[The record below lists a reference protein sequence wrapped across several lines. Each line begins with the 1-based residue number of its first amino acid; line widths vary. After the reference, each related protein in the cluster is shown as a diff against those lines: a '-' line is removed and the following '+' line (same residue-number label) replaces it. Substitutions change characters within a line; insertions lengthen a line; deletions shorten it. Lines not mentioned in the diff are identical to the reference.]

1 MSTPLG
7 KITGLDKYEEAAN
20 PNRGGLGMFN
30 AAFGNSAE
38 KFSQGREL
46 DDDDEIKANWKD
58 RLFGHSTEELTE
70 EYFKRQAKRLKQ
82 DQRADILRA
91 EGKDV
96 SVETTNAQLEKR
108 VKALNQLTAAQKA
121 AAAAGL
127 LDLAKLEDTNEILAG
142 IRKAGDYEYGGPKYM
157 MMQEE
162 QRRLDRQQE
171 RLLADRRLDQNYQL
185 EITRLQSKDRERA
198 QNRKDRMFLQLMAGL
213 QNLGQGF
220 TI

>member
-1 MSTPLG
+1 
-7 KITGLDKYEEAAN
+7 
-20 PNRGGLGMFN
+20 
-30 AAFGNSAE
+30 
-38 KFSQGREL
+38 
-46 DDDDEIKANWKD
+46 
-58 RLFGHSTEELTE
+58 LTE

>member
-1 MSTPLG
+1 
-7 KITGLDKYEEAAN
+7 EEAAN

-46 DDDDEIKANWKD
+46 DEDGEIKANWKD

-70 EYFKRQAKRLKQ
+70 EYFKRRAKALKL
-82 DQRADILRA
+82 DQRAEQLRA

-96 SVETTNAQLEKR
+96 SVNTTGAQLEKR
-108 VKALNQLTAAQKA
+108 TKDLNELTSARKA
-121 AAAAGL
+121 AANAGL
-127 LDLAKLEDTNEILAG
+127 LELTKLDDPNQILAE

>member
-7 KITGLDKYEEAAN
+7 QITGLDKYKELAN

-46 DDDDEIKANWKD
+46 DEDGEIKANWKD

-70 EYFKRQAKRLKQ
+70 EYFKRKAKALKL
-82 DQRADILRA
+82 DPRAEQLRA
-91 EGKDV
+91 AGQDV
-96 SVETTNAQLEKR
+96 SVNTTGAQLAKR
-108 VKALNQLTAAQKA
+108 TKALNELTEAKKV

-127 LDLAKLEDTNEILAG
+127 LELAKSDDPNEIYAG
-142 IRKAGDYEYGGPKYM
+142 IKKAADYEYGGPKYM
-157 MMQEE
+157 MMLEE
-162 QRRLDRQQE
+162 QKRLDRQQE

-185 EITRLQSKDRERA
+185 EIARLQSKDRERA
-198 QNRKDRMFLQLMAGL
+198 QDRKDRMFMQLMAGL